1 MENHV
6 VIFKRIEYLIYLAR
20 FCKYILYYLMI
31 IIFINLSAMAEINR
45 IDKKRRDIW
54 IYNLED

>member
-1 MENHV
+1 MENHD

>member
-1 MENHV
+1 MENRD